1 MFFPLLRYLET
12 KVDSMKPRINKGH
25 WNTTSNFFYDPHVN
39 KNISN
44 VCSLGVLVSM
54 MSFLLLQLKK
64 HSLKAG
70 CRIKRK
76 VLMNDSMMRDLG
88 QHKLSF

>member
-1 MFFPLLRYLET
+1 M
-12 KVDSMKPRINKGH
+12 NQ
-25 WNTTSNFFYDPHVN
+25 
-39 KNISN
+39 
-44 VCSLGVLVSM
+44 CSLGVLVSM
-54 MSFLLLQLKK
+54 MSFLLLQLKEQ
-64 HSLKAG
+64 SLKAG